1 MEEYSAL
8 ANQMKVDENG
18 ARSNFYKEI
27 MDFIGYKEIFEA
39 SQLYYFQQNP
49 QIYDDLQQSLIPVI
63 DGLPYLTRQKTKQ
76 IYFLK
81 LEKDFEK
88 TTK

>member
-39 SQLYYFQQNP
+39 SQLYYF
-49 QIYDDLQQSLIPVI
+49 
-63 DGLPYLTRQKTKQ
+63 
-76 IYFLK
+76 
-81 LEKDFEK
+81 
-88 TTK
+88 